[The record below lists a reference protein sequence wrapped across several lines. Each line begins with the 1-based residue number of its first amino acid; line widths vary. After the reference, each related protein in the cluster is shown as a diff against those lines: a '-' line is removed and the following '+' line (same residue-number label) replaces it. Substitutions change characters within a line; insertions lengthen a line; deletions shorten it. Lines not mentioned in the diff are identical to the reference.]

1 MKRAMQEQ
9 AQQLRTLYE
18 KDEQELH
25 TTLQNRVKPL
35 EQSGACE
42 QSDTSK
48 RLAVLFQFRKKL
60 IS

>member
-48 RLAVLFQFRKKL
+48 RQQSYFNLGK
-60 IS
+60 S